1 MNKKLNIFLNS
12 LSEEDRKEFLK
23 EYNGFSKQE
32 QSEIL
37 DKLSDR
43 IPKFQKGGMKPVSP
57 FMNLKMYKNKYKL
70 PYFKEGGILE
80 DYISGL
86 PQDQQSDFVNEFAGL
101 EPDVQE
107 QVIQFMMGGKYQ
119 FGGTLSEVEG
129 DETAVLPDSE
139 LVKFEGKKHKDGGIK
154 VDLPGGTRIFSEHL
168 KAPNDIAEQVLGK
181 KVKGK
186 MSYADI
192 SKKFPTKPYLDTL
205 KHSED
210 EYARTT
216 AELKL
221 TNNLAKLDTLFYA
234 QEQSKKQKSE
244 NKFQD
249 GGYYASPSLS
259 YFPKK
264 GQTFQSTPQTD
275 VFYDPYKNQ
284 YVKRISNGI
293 GKGRYHPIEYNMNWY
308 DMPSQSLMLPEATVT
323 GKAPTNDLDQLTLL
337 WNATDK
343 NRPYDFSKQSQD
355 GVGTNYTD
363 EEPSFGG
370 YMPIK
375 DSFQY
380 PKIHTEPASTVS
392 TGVVL
397 NLRNPKIANQ
407 NVPQDQPVPTVPQV
421 RGKQSNKRAKPVI
434 NLSDPDSDFVQIPL
448 PFGQLPTADLTNRQ
462 VSSMGSLPSDD
473 MVDEGVVVRDSLVN
487 SDEVDYPGTTK
498 RKNKN
503 KFGISS
509 KLAGTIADIGLALS
523 DKLRVSEPSLYDRR
537 KNPLFTRFVDFD
549 DKEVQRMYDK
559 SIDQIQNSQL
569 PEQVKQAQI
578 NEVLSKYQDY
588 QGKVDYNNLQRYERK
603 REEDTNKLQSYTDA
617 NIDIKVADLDNYR
630 QRKARVNE
638 LRDAFNAQR
647 KGRIVN
653 SLKAYADY
661 ADKINYMNQTIPNF
675 KVNPITGQIDYK
687 ANQQSDLSADILNKY
702 SKSSN
707 NKINLGNGLT
717 GTIVGGKMIVTNADG
732 SKFEA
737 INLE

>member
-168 KAPNDIAEQVLGK
+168 KTPNDIAEQVLGK

-234 QEQSKKQKSE
+234 QEQSKEQKAE
-244 NKFQD
+244 
-249 GGYYASPSLS
+249 
-259 YFPKK
+259 KK
-264 GQTFQSTPQTD
+264 GQSFQSGGQFEEGRFGGSGQGVDFDWITGQ
-275 VFYDPYKNQ
+275 VDPSTLNP
-284 YVKRISNGI
+284 IS
-293 GKGRYHPIEYNMNWY
+293 
-308 DMPSQSLMLPEATVT
+308 
-323 GKAPTNDLDQLTLL
+323 LL

-392 TGVVL
+392 TGVIL

-407 NVPQDQPVPTVPQV
+407 NVPESDQQDQPVPTVPQV
-421 RGKQSNKRAKPVI
+421 RGKQSNKRAKPII

-473 MVDEGVVVRDSLVN
+473 TVDEGIVVRDSPVN

-588 QGKVDYNNLQRYERK
+588 QGKVDYNNLQRYEQK
-603 REEDTNKLQSYTDA
+603 READTNKLQSYTDA

-661 ADKINYMNQTIPNF
+661 ADKINYMNQTIPNY

>member
-154 VDLPGGTRIFSEHL
+154 VDLPVGTRIFSEHL

-234 QEQSKKQKSE
+234 QEQSKEQKAE
-244 NKFQD
+244 
-249 GGYYASPSLS
+249 
-259 YFPKK
+259 KK
-264 GQTFQSTPQTD
+264 GQSFQSGGQFEEGRFGGSGQGVDFDWITGQ
-275 VFYDPYKNQ
+275 VDPSTLNP
-284 YVKRISNGI
+284 IS
-293 GKGRYHPIEYNMNWY
+293 
-308 DMPSQSLMLPEATVT
+308 
-323 GKAPTNDLDQLTLL
+323 LL

-392 TGVVL
+392 TGVIL

-407 NVPQDQPVPTVPQV
+407 NVPESDQQDQPVPTVPQV
-421 RGKQSNKRAKPVI
+421 RGKQSNKRAKPII

-473 MVDEGVVVRDSLVN
+473 TVDEGIVVRDSPVN

-588 QGKVDYNNLQRYERK
+588 QGKVDYNNLQRYEQK
-603 REEDTNKLQSYTDA
+603 READTNKLQSYTDA

-661 ADKINYMNQTIPNF
+661 ADKINYMNQTIPNY

>member
-168 KAPNDIAEQVLGK
+168 KTPNDIAEQVLGK

-234 QEQSKKQKSE
+234 QEQSKEQKAE
-244 NKFQD
+244 
-249 GGYYASPSLS
+249 
-259 YFPKK
+259 KK
-264 GQTFQSTPQTD
+264 GQSFQSGGQFEEGRFGGSGQGVDFDWITGQ
-275 VFYDPYKNQ
+275 VDPSTLNP
-284 YVKRISNGI
+284 IS
-293 GKGRYHPIEYNMNWY
+293 
-308 DMPSQSLMLPEATVT
+308 
-323 GKAPTNDLDQLTLL
+323 LL

-407 NVPQDQPVPTVPQV
+407 NVPESDQQDQPVPTVPQV
-421 RGKQSNKRAKPVI
+421 RGKQSNKRAKPII

-473 MVDEGVVVRDSLVN
+473 TVDEGIVVRDSPVN